1 MQEKNKDILYEIGSD
16 ESGKGDS
23 FGPIFI
29 VVALIEEKDTN
40 YLINLG
46 IKDSKKISNKKIL
59 EMGKKLLNDNIVK
72 LRYMKISPSE
82 YNKAQE
88 NNINVVEMLTKCHLT
103 LLKNIKERNNIKKC
117 LFIIDKFTTENS
129 FYGYSDIRLDNLIF
143 VEKAESKYLS
153 VATASVVARYLFLL
167 EMKKYKKELKIT
179 IPLGSSSE
187 MVKITARKVIENK
200 NINYENYLKVSFKNI
215 KEIINEISKNK
226 IL

>member
-1 MQEKNKDILYEIGSD
+1 MQKINEKHLYEIGSD

-29 VVALIEEKDTN
+29 VAAAISNKDTN

-46 IKDSKKISNKKIL
+46 IKDSKQISNKKIL
-59 EMGKKLLNDNIVK
+59 TIGKKLLSDNIIK

-88 NNINVVEMLTKCHLT
+88 NKINVVEMLTKCHLT
-103 LLKNIKERNNIKKC
+103 LLKNIKEKNNIQNNI
-117 LFIIDKFTTENS
+117 FVVDKFTTEKS
-129 FYGYSDIRLDNLIF
+129 FYGYCDIRLNDLIF

-167 EMKKYKKELKIT
+167 EIKKYEKELKIT

-187 MVKITARKVIENK
+187 TVKIAAKKVIENK
-200 NINYENYLKVSFKNI
+200 TLDYKNYLKISFKNI
-215 KEIINEISKNK
+215 KEIIDESI
-226 IL
+226 